1 VHRSENMYCKI
12 FRVSDYELRNKMADP
27 EWRIYLKKNKIIDVK
42 VYTVSFSRALIMNLI
57 LDLSNSK

>member
-12 FRVSDYELRNKMADP
+12 FRFSDYELRNKMADP
-27 EWRIYLKKNKIIDVK
+27 KWRMYLKKIKIIVVK